1 MKISISTLSIAT
13 LVSFAGAAQAQSSV
27 TLYGIA
33 DAGFVYNSN
42 VKGGRQVA
50 LVGGNEG
57 ANRWGMIGS
66 EDLGGGLKA
75 IFNLEAGFNLA
86 NGTIGQN
93 GTFFGRAALVGLSS
107 ADYGTVTLGR
117 QNSDS
122 WAAVGYLEAGNSW
135 AASGAEYG
143 AHPGDVDNLDN
154 SNRLNNSIMYRSKSF
169 NGLTF
174 GGAYSFGGK
183 AGEFSQNQIWDLSA
197 GYANGPV
204 KLGVGYIL
212 AKDPN
217 FSFFGNKANDSA
229 TAANISSPVLAGY
242 ASAGSQQIIAAG
254 GSYALGPATVGVV
267 YSNTQ
272 FRNLGTVSV
281 AGLNATEAA
290 YRGTASFNTGELN
303 LKYQVTPALLLGV
316 AYIYTRN
323 GGADGEG
330 SARYQQVDLGA
341 VYYLSKQT
349 SVYAVAVHQAASGTD
364 STGERAV
371 AAIAGTSGS
380 STNAETLVTFGL
392 THKF

>member
-1 MKISISTLSIAT
+1 MKNSISTLSIAT
-13 LVSFAGAAQAQSSV
+13 LVLFAGVAHAQSSV

-33 DAGFVYNSN
+33 DAGLVYNSN
-42 VKGGRQVA
+42 VKGGRQIA

-93 GTFFGRAALVGLSS
+93 GTFWGRAATVGLSS

-122 WAAVGYLEAGNSW
+122 WAAVGYLEAGNGW

-154 SNRLNNSIMYRSKSF
+154 SNRLNNSILYRSKSY

-217 FSFFGNKANDSA
+217 FSFFGNKANDS
-229 TAANISSPVLAGY
+229 TTGINISSPVTAGY

-254 GSYALGPATVGVV
+254 GSYAFGPATVGVV

-272 FRNLGTVSV
+272 FQELGTVSV

-290 YRGTASFNTGELN
+290 YRGTATFNTGELN
-303 LKYQVTPALLLGV
+303 FKYQFTPALLLGV
-316 AYIYTRN
+316 SYSYTRN
-323 GGADGEG
+323 GGASNEG
-330 SARYQQVDLGA
+330 GARYQQVDLGA
-341 VYYLSKQT
+341 VYSFSKMT
-349 SVYAVAVHQAASGTD
+349 SVYAIAVHQAASGTD

-380 STNAETLVTFGL
+380 STNAETLVTVGL

>member
-1 MKISISTLSIAT
+1 MKNSISTLSVAA
-13 LVSFAGAAQAQSSV
+13 LVSFAGAAHAQSSV

-33 DAGFVYNSN
+33 DAGLVYNSN

-50 LVGGNEG
+50 LNGGNEG
-57 ANRWGMIGS
+57 ADRWGVIGT
-66 EDLGGGLKA
+66 EDLGGGLSA
-75 IFNLEAGFNLA
+75 IFNLEAGYNMA
-86 NGTIGQN
+86 NGAIGQN
-93 GTFFGRAALVGLSS
+93 GTFWGRAAIVGLSS
-107 ADYGTVTLGR
+107 TSYGTVTMGR

-122 WAAVGYLEAGNSW
+122 WAAVGYLEAGDSW
-135 AASGAEYG
+135 AASGDEYG

-154 SNRLNNSIMYRSKSF
+154 SNRLNNSVMYKSKSF

-197 GYANGPV
+197 GYVNGPV

-229 TAANISSPVLAGY
+229 TGINISSPVTTGY
-242 ASAGSQQIIAAG
+242 ASAGYQQIVAAG
-254 GSYALGPATVGVV
+254 GSYAFGPATVGVV

-272 FRNLGTVSV
+272 FQDLGTVSV
-281 AGLNATEAA
+281 SGLNSTEAA

-316 AYIYTRN
+316 SYSYTRN
-323 GGADGEG
+323 GGASSEG
-330 SARYQQVDLGA
+330 GARYQQVDLGA
-341 VYYLSKQT
+341 VYSLSKRT
-349 SVYAVAVHQAASGTD
+349 SLYAIGVHQAASGTD

-380 STNAETLVTFGL
+380 STNAESLVTIGL
-392 THKF
+392 THRF

>member
-1 MKISISTLSIAT
+1 MKNSISTLSIAT
-13 LVSFAGAAQAQSSV
+13 LVLFAGVAHAQSSV

-42 VKGGRQVA
+42 VKGGRQIA

-57 ANRWGMIGS
+57 ANRWGVIGS

-93 GTFFGRAALVGLSS
+93 GTFWGRAATVGLSS

-122 WAAVGYLEAGNSW
+122 WAAVGYFEAGNSW

-154 SNRLNNSIMYRSKSF
+154 SNRLNNSILYRSKSY

-197 GYANGPV
+197 GYVNGPV

-217 FSFFGNKANDSA
+217 FSFFGNKANDS
-229 TAANISSPVLAGY
+229 TTGINISSPVTAGY

-254 GSYALGPATVGVV
+254 GSYAFGPATVGMV

-272 FRNLGTVSV
+272 FQDLGTVSV
-281 AGLNATEAA
+281 AGLNATEAT
-290 YRGTASFNTGELN
+290 YHGTATFNTGELN
-303 LKYQVTPALLLGV
+303 FKYQFTPSLLLGV
-316 AYIYTRN
+316 SYSYTRN
-323 GGADGEG
+323 GGASNEG
-330 SARYQQVDLGA
+330 GAHYQQVDLGA
-341 VYYLSKQT
+341 VYSFSKRT
-349 SVYAVAVHQAASGTD
+349 SVYAIAVHQAASGTD
-364 STGERAV
+364 STGGRAV

-380 STNAETLVTFGL
+380 STNAETLVTVGL